1 MRAFEITYDETLYA
15 PLDVSLI
22 KILLS
27 CKNIGNPSVDDE
39 SKKVRLNAKK
49 PNRACNASLALLFD
63 MLTKIVSRIKPESM
77 A

>member
-1 MRAFEITYDETLYA
+1 MFEITYDETLYA

-27 CKNIGNPSVDDE
+27 CKKMGNPSVDDE
-39 SKKVRLNAKK
+39 SKNVRVNAKN
-49 PNRACNASLALLFD
+49 PNRACNASLVWLFD
-63 MLTKIVSRIKPESM
+63 MCMNIVPRIRPDRS